1 MPLTE
6 SIVPSMR
13 DTALTCFRLRLATA
27 RHVGVLVPLLREV
40 GHGPQM
46 APGEHAGGTLT
57 PTLSQGERES
67 YGQVVLVE
75 RLRESIRGLDPAIL
89 PSRALATLRDPAV
102 AGLPR
107 LLIGELSVAD
117 GIGLAESTPTP

>member
-1 MPLTE
+1 MSLTE
-6 SIVPSMR
+6 SIVPPMR
-13 DTALTCFRLRLATA
+13 DAALMCLPLRLATA
-27 RHVGVLVPLLREV
+27 RHVGVLVPLLRDV

-57 PTLSQGERES
+57 ATLCQGERES

-75 RLRESIRGLDPAIL
+75 RLRESIRGLNPAIL
-89 PSRALATLRDPAV
+89 PSRTLATRRDPAG

-107 LLIGELSVAD
+107 LLSEELSVTET
-117 GIGLAESTPTP
+117 LTT